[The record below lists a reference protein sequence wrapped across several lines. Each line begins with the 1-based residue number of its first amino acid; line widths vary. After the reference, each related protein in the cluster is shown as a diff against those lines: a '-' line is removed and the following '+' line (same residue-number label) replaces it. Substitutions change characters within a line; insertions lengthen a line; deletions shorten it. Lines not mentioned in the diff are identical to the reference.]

1 MSRRMTERTHDDG
14 ASHASSAHAIATG
27 DAPHAIGPY
36 SQAIATGEFIFLS
49 GQIGLVPETGL
60 LIEGSVADE
69 TRRVLDNLRAVLAA
83 AGLGLQ
89 HVVRTTVY
97 VVDLTDFAVMN
108 QTYAEFFDVPF
119 PARATVQVAAL
130 PRGARI
136 EIDAIA
142 ARPKT

>member
-1 MSRRMTERTHDDG
+1 MTERTHDDG
-14 ASHASSAHAIATG
+14 TGHAAGVHAIATG

-36 SQAIATGEFIFLS
+36 SQAVAAGELIFLS
-49 GQIGLVPETGL
+49 GQIALVPETGL

-69 TRRVLDNLRAVLAA
+69 TRRVLENLRAVLAA

-97 VVDLTDFAVMN
+97 VVDLADFAVIN
-108 QTYAEFFDVPF
+108 QTYAEFFDEPF

-130 PRGARI
+130 PRGGRI

-142 ARPKT
+142 VRPKV